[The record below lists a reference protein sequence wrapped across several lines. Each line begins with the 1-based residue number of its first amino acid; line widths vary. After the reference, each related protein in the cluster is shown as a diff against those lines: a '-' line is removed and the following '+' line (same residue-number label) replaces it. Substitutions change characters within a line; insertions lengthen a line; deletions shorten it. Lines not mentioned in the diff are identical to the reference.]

1 MLDIKDFSFFENQNN
16 FDFKGFLIKTA
27 SYWKWFLLGLVI
39 CLTIAHQVNIR
50 KQKIYS
56 LETVLAIKEQDN
68 PLFTS
73 NTSLVFNW
81 GGTSDQVQNIA
92 TTIKSRSHNEIVVE
106 KLQFYVDYLKQ
117 QKYYIEDVYGN
128 TPFVVN
134 IDRSKNQLYNTQI
147 LVKFLSTTDYE
158 VHIKTKSNTVP
169 VINYVTNSESVV
181 TLPTNEI
188 VKRFKVG
195 QQVNLP
201 YLNWSLQLK
210 DYSSKYIGEEYIIV
224 FNSFDNVVSKY
235 KNLKVN
241 IDEKAPSIIKL
252 SLEGTNKARIVDY
265 LNATVETLIKRQL
278 DNKNKFADNTIK
290 FIDTTLQIMEGDL
303 KAANVDLKKFSL
315 NKNIT
320 EIELGGQDFQT
331 QLFELDKTN
340 EEVKRKISYY
350 NLLSNYLRNSTDY
363 SKLPAP
369 SVAGIEDPNIM
380 SNVSKLIELSVR
392 RSEMIYAVKSKL
404 MLDNIDNEISSVKN
418 VLLENIKAA
427 KSAIQFDF
435 NQLTTKMG
443 AAETKI
449 KQLPQ
454 DKQEYLR
461 IMRKYELSNDIYQ
474 TYLQKRSEAQIVK
487 AANLS
492 DIQFIDPAKDIG
504 GGLIGPRTGVNYV
517 IAIFVGL
524 LVPLLIVF
532 LIFYINT
539 SIQNTDDISALTSL
553 PLIGVVGVKQ
563 TESNL
568 SVFEKPKSALAESF
582 RAIRSSLQFLY
593 KKQKLE
599 GSKTLMLTSS
609 VSGEGKTFCCINIAT
624 VFALSEKKTVIVGLD
639 LRKPKIFD
647 DFNLKNEVGIVN
659 YLIGDKSLEE
669 VTQKTSI
676 PYLDVISSG
685 PIPPN
690 PSELIMGES
699 MKEFMDELKKKY
711 EYIILDTPPVGLVTD
726 AVELSTFADVTLY
739 VMRQNFTKKEMVNL
753 LNNRVKREELVNVS
767 IILNGFENKAK
778 YGAGYGYGYGYGYGA
793 YSNGYHEEDESTNV
807 FVRMFKKLTKKRTK
821 KIS

>member
-16 FDFKGFLIKTA
+16 FDFKGFLIKTG
-27 SYWKWFLLGLVI
+27 SYWKWFLLGLIV
-39 CLTIAHQVNIR
+39 CLTVAHQVNIR

-56 LETVLAIKEQDN
+56 LDTVLAIKEQDN

-92 TTIKSRSHNEIVVE
+92 TTIKSRSHNEIVVD
-106 KLQFYVDYLKQ
+106 KLQFYIDYLKQ
-117 QKYYIEDVYGN
+117 QKYFIQDVYGS

-134 IDRSKNQLYNTQI
+134 IQKNKNQIYSTPI
-147 LVKFLSTTDYE
+147 TIKFVSPTDYE
-158 VHIKTKSNTVP
+158 IHISSKSTSVP
-169 VINYVTNSESVV
+169 VINYAENSKNSA
-181 TLPTNEI
+181 TLSSNEV
-188 VKRFKVG
+188 VKRFKIG
-195 QQVNLP
+195 QQVSLP
-201 YLNWSLQLK
+201 YLNWTLQLQ
-210 DYSSKYIGEEYIIV
+210 DFPTKYVGEEYMIV
-224 FNSFDNVVSKY
+224 FNSFDDVVSKY

-241 IDEKAPSIIKL
+241 IDEKSPSIIKL
-252 SLEGTNKARIVDY
+252 ALEGTNKARIVDY
-265 LNATVETLIKRQL
+265 LNETVKTLIKRQL
-278 DNKNKFADNTIK
+278 DNKNLFAENTIK

-303 KAANVDLKKFSL
+303 KIANSDLKKFSQG
-315 NKNIT
+315 KNIT

-331 QLFELDKTN
+331 QLLELDRTN
-340 EEVKRKISYY
+340 EEVKRKINYY
-350 NLLSNYLRNSTDY
+350 NTLNNYLRNSTDY

-380 SNVSKLIELSVR
+380 NNVSKLIELSVR
-392 RSEMIYAVKSKL
+392 RSEMVYAVKSKL

-418 VLLENIKAA
+418 VLLENIRAA
-427 KSAIQFDF
+427 KSSIQFDYTQITNKI
-435 NQLTTKMG
+435 NQ
-443 AAETKI
+443 AETKLRE
-449 KQLPQ
+449 LPQ
-454 DKQEYLR
+454 DKQEYVK
-461 IMRKYELSNDIYQ
+461 IMRKYDLSNDIYQ

-524 LVPLLIVF
+524 LVPLFIVF
-532 LIFYINT
+532 LIFFINT
-539 SIQNTDDISALTSL
+539 SIQNTDDISSLTSL

-563 TESNL
+563 TDSNL

-593 KKQKLE
+593 KKQKLS

-624 VFALSEKKTVIVGLD
+624 VFALSEKKTVVVGLD

-647 DFNLKNEVGIVN
+647 DFNLKNEVGVVN
-659 YLIGDKSLEE
+659 YLIGDKNLDG

-690 PSELIMGES
+690 PSELIMGET
-699 MKEFMDELKKKY
+699 MREFMDELKAKY

-793 YSNGYHEEDESTNV
+793 YSNGYHEEDESKNFFIKT
-807 FVRMFKKLTKKRTK
+807 FKSWTKKKSKR
-821 KIS
+821 IN

>member
-16 FDFKGFLIKTA
+16 FDFKGFLIKTG
-27 SYWKWFLLGLVI
+27 SYWKWFLLGLIV

-92 TTIKSRSHNEIVVE
+92 TTIKSRSHNEIVVD
-106 KLQFYVDYLKQ
+106 KLQFYIDYLKQ
-117 QKYYIEDVYGN
+117 QKYFIQDVYGS

-134 IDRSKNQLYNTQI
+134 IEKNKNQIYSTPI
-147 LVKFLSTTDYE
+147 TIKFVSPTDYE
-158 VHIKTKSNTVP
+158 IHISSKSTSVP
-169 VINYVTNSESVV
+169 VINYAENYKNSV
-181 TLPTNEI
+181 TLPSTEI
-188 VKRFKVG
+188 VKRFKIG
-195 QQVNLP
+195 QQISLP
-201 YLNWSLQLK
+201 YLNWNLQLQ
-210 DYSSKYIGEEYIIV
+210 DFPTKYVGEEYMVV
-224 FNSFDNVVSKY
+224 FNSFDDVVSKY

-241 IDEKAPSIIKL
+241 IDEKSPSIIKL
-252 SLEGTNKARIVDY
+252 ALEGTNKARIVDY
-265 LNATVETLIKRQL
+265 LNATVKTLIKRQL
-278 DNKNKFADNTIK
+278 DNKNLFAENTIK

-303 KAANVDLKKFSL
+303 KIANSDLKKFSQG
-315 NKNIT
+315 KNIT

-331 QLFELDKTN
+331 QLLELDRTN
-340 EEVKRKISYY
+340 EEVKRKINYY
-350 NLLSNYLRNSTDY
+350 NTLNNYLRNSTDY

-380 SNVSKLIELSVR
+380 NNVSKLIELSVR
-392 RSEMIYAVKSKL
+392 RSEMVYAVKSKL

-418 VLLENIKAA
+418 VLLENIKTA
-427 KSAIQFDF
+427 KSSIQFDYTQITNKI
-435 NQLTTKMG
+435 NQ
-443 AAETKI
+443 AETKLRE
-449 KQLPQ
+449 LPQ
-454 DKQEYLR
+454 DKQEYVK
-461 IMRKYELSNDIYQ
+461 IMRKYDLSNDIYQ

-524 LVPLLIVF
+524 LVPLFIVF
-532 LIFYINT
+532 LIFFINT
-539 SIQNTDDISALTSL
+539 SIQNTDDISSLTSL

-563 TESNL
+563 TDSNL

-593 KKQKLE
+593 KKQKLA

-624 VFALSEKKTVIVGLD
+624 VFALSEKKTVVVGLD

-659 YLIGDKSLEE
+659 YLIGDKNLNE

-699 MKEFMDELKKKY
+699 MKEFMDELKAKY

-793 YSNGYHEEDESTNV
+793 YSNGYHEEDESNN
-807 FVRMFKKLTKKRTK
+807 FFIKMFRSWTKKKLKK
-821 KIS
+821 